1 MLRGELFE
9 CRSQH
14 LKLDPPCGSELM
26 MQPPV
31 KIRWIVLFGLILF
44 SAGYSLAQGTSSP
57 ASKILVVNGKT
68 VDVEV
73 KDIQGRSY
81 VDVETLAQITSA
93 VVTVEPNRIVLT
105 IPAPNTAATSAAAA
119 TNAGPQPPPGL
130 SRDFASAAVSTLA
143 DMREWRGAISMM
155 IIYGLVVSASWSS
168 DYHDRVE
175 ADLAQAAVAATT
187 DADQS
192 ALPLL
197 RNESEKLNSW
207 ANDVLAA
214 RQSLNGAKTVDPNA
228 LKNDPSLAKIT
239 DCGRFLNGMIVS
251 RVFSDSASCH

>member
-1 MLRGELFE
+1 
-9 CRSQH
+9 
-14 LKLDPPCGSELM
+14 M

-31 KIRWIVLFGLILF
+31 KIRWILLVGLILF
-44 SAGYSLAQGTSSP
+44 SVGYSLAQGTSSSP
-57 ASKILVVNGKT
+57 SKILVVNGKT
-68 VDVEV
+68 VDAEV

-105 IPAPNTAATSAAAA
+105 IPAPSTAAPSAAAA
-119 TNAGPQPPPGL
+119 TNAGPQPPEGL
-130 SRDFASAAVSTLA
+130 SRDFASTAVSTLA

-155 IIYGLVVSASWSS
+155 ITYGLVVSASWSS

-187 DADQS
+187 DSDQN

-197 RNESEKLNSW
+197 RNESDKLNSW
-207 ANDVLAA
+207 ASDVLAA
-214 RQSLNGAKTVDPNA
+214 RQALNGAKTVDPNA

-251 RVFSDSASCH
+251 RVFSDSPSCH